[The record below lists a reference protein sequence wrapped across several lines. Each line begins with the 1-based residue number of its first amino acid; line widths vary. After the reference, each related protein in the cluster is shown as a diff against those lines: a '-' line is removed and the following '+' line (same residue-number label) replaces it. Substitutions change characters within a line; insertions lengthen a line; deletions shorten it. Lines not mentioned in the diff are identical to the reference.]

1 MAWKLL
7 SREYLFRRPPWL
19 TVRHDSL
26 QLPNG
31 NIIPDFYVME
41 YPDWVNIIPITEDG
55 KFVMVT
61 QYRHGLGR
69 VLTELPSGVLEET
82 DVSPLAGAQRE
93 LLEETGYG
101 GGEWT
106 ELVKISA
113 NAGSTNNITHCFLA
127 RGVKLTGPQKLD
139 SGEDLTCTLLTEEEI
154 KEMLLRGEIVQ
165 SLEAAPL
172 WQYFA
177 LKTWNKL

>member
-1 MAWKLL
+1 MEWKLL
-7 SREYLFRRPPWL
+7 SREYLLRYPPWL
-19 TVRHDSL
+19 TVRRDSL

-31 NIIPDFYVME
+31 NIIPDYYVLE

-61 QYRHGLGR
+61 QYRHGIGR
-69 VLTELPSGVLEET
+69 VLTEIPAGVLEET
-82 DVSPLAGAQRE
+82 DASPLAGAQRE

-101 GGEWT
+101 GGEWV
-106 ELVKISA
+106 ELAQISGNATSA
-113 NAGSTNNITHCFLA
+113 NNISHSFLA
-127 RGVKLTGPQKLD
+127 RGVKPVGRQKLD
-139 SGEDLTCTLLTEEEI
+139 PGEDITCTLHTEDEI
-154 KEMLLRGEIVQ
+154 KEMLLRGDIVQ